1 MTYINLINPFVLT
14 PSLGF
19 LIVWAVKICVFYP
32 LTFWGTFKHLGQ
44 RRVPFA
50 LYLVIAVIAF
60 FLPFNFLLNDYILI
74 ALMISLYY
82 FFANRSGEAL
92 TDLVATFSF
101 SALLDYFAF
110 LIGSYGLSI
119 CKVLFSFNGTPFYYL
134 LVNFLVLICY
144 GIALLLVRSLRPF
157 FQRYLARLR
166 GQHLLAEWLLSL
178 GFLPLSY
185 YLYYAQ
191 YHRYLMQSPTMLTGT
206 AFHNASPVQIGAV
219 SIFEVI
225 IYVGLVLVMM
235 ELVSRYLANRDRANF
250 ADYRLAS
257 LTRYTSQLEVMNDDL
272 RRFRHDYKNI
282 LYSLTSALETNNLD
296 FAKRSLAQLSAAT
309 NKSIDVPTG
318 IIGPLKNVQD
328 AGLKAVIFNKISTAM
343 EQKVA
348 LQVEIVDPI
357 DFSKTMDP
365 VDTIRIVAILL
376 DNAIKAAVSA
386 PQPRINLSLYENEFA
401 QFIVVGNSTAHQV
414 DLAALDHFSQTVSII
429 GNHHLGLRNLRII
442 LARYR
447 GASNDRRV
455 DPHWFEQRI
464 IIPKQQ
470 VTTN

>member
-44 RRVPFA
+44 RRVPFV
-50 LYLVIAVIAF
+50 LYLVIAVVAF
-60 FLPFNFLLNDYILI
+60 FFPFNFLLNDYFLI
-74 ALMISLYY
+74 TLMISLYY
-82 FFANRSGEAL
+82 FFANHSGETL

-101 SALLDYFAF
+101 SALLDYLAF
-110 LIGSYGLSI
+110 LIGSYGLGI
-119 CKVLFSFNGTPFYYL
+119 CKVLFSFNGTPLYYL

-144 GIALLLVRSLRPF
+144 GIALLLVRALRPF
-157 FQRYLARLR
+157 FQRYLERLH
-166 GQHLLAEWLLSL
+166 GQHILAEWLLSL

-191 YHRYLMQSPTMLTGT
+191 YHHYLMQSPTMLTGA
-206 AFHNASPVQIGAV
+206 AFHRFSPVQIGA
-219 SIFEVI
+219 IAILEVI
-225 IYVGLVLVMM
+225 IYVLLVLVMM

-318 IIGPLKNVQD
+318 IIGPLKNIQD

-343 EQKVA
+343 EKKID

-357 DFSKTMDP
+357 DFNLTMEP

-376 DNAIKAAVSA
+376 DNALKAAAAA

-414 DLAALDHFSQTVSII
+414 DLTALDHTSQTVSII

-442 LARYR
+442 LARYP

-464 IIPKQQ
+464 IIPKRQE
-470 VTTN
+470 TTN